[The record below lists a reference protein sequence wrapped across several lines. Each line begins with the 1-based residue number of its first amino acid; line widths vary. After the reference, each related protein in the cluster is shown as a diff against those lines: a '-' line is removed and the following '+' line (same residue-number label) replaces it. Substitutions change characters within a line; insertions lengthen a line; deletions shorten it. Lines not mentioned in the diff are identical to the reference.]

1 MSKSIKICLILFLL
15 LILSVNFNFVQA
27 TSDEEIAESETLSEG
42 AEENIEETNLEEEIP
57 ESEVPTPSNPSTSTL
72 DTLSSSSVTK
82 VSNINSYEQANLQ
95 LNNIL
100 SIILIAIG
108 VLLILFAIALLI
120 RLSK

>member
-1 MSKSIKICLILFLL
+1 MSKFLKITLI
-15 LILSVNFNFVQA
+15 ILSLLVISININFVQA
-27 TSDEEIAESETLSEG
+27 TENSDTAAISEDPKETVDAQSEDDATEAASQVTSALETLS
-42 AEENIEETNLEEEIP
+42 T
-57 ESEVPTPSNPSTSTL
+57 
-72 DTLSSSSVTK
+72 SSVTR
-82 VSNINSYEQANLQ
+82 VSNVNSYDQANLQ

>member
-42 AEENIEETNLEEEIP
+42 AEENIEETNLEETA
-57 ESEVPTPSNPSTSTL
+57 ESDVPTPSNPSTSTL
-72 DTLSSSSVTK
+72 DTLSTSSVTK

>member
-1 MSKSIKICLILFLL
+1 MSRTIKFCLILFLL
-15 LILSVNFNFVQA
+15 LIISLNFNFVHA
-27 TSDEEIAESETLSEG
+27 TSDVENPETVDAISENTETT
-42 AEENIEETNLEEEIP
+42 EENSI
-57 ESEVPTPSNPSTSTL
+57 PTPDNPSTSTL
-72 DTLSSSSVTK
+72 DALSTSSVTK

>member
-1 MSKSIKICLILFLL
+1 MSKTIKFCLILFLL
-15 LILSVNFNFVQA
+15 LIISLNFNFVQA
-27 TSDEEIAESETLSEG
+27 TSDTEFSDETISEDTETV
-42 AEENIEETNLEEEIP
+42 EENDI
-57 ESEVPTPSNPSTSTL
+57 PTPSNPSTSTL
-72 DTLSSSSVTK
+72 DTLSTSSVTK

>member
-1 MSKSIKICLILFLL
+1 MSKYIKICFILFLL
-15 LILSVNFNFVQA
+15 LIFSINFNFVQA
-27 TSDEEIAESETLSEG
+27 TSTEEDLSEVETLSENS
-42 AEENIEETNLEEEIP
+42 EENIETTALEENSTEKNAN
-57 ESEVPTPSNPSTSTL
+57 TATTSNPLST
-72 DTLSSSSVTK
+72 SSVTK

>member
-15 LILSVNFNFVQA
+15 LILSVNFVQA

-42 AEENIEETNLEEEIP
+42 AEENIEETNLEETA
-57 ESEVPTPSNPSTSTL
+57 ESDVPTPSNPSTSTL
-72 DTLSSSSVTK
+72 DTLSTSSVTK

>member
-1 MSKSIKICLILFLL
+1 MSKTLKICLILFILL
-15 LILSVNFNFVQA
+15 MLSFNLNFVQA
-27 TSDEEIAESETLSEG
+27 TSEDETSESETLSEG
-42 AEENIEETNLEEEIP
+42 SEETNSG
-57 ESEVPTPSNPSTSTL
+57 ESDIPTPSNPSTSTL
-72 DTLSSSSVTK
+72 DTLSTSSVTK
-82 VSNINSYEQANLQ
+82 VSNINSYEQANLE